1 MVVLQVTHDEA
12 RLIEIVRNIKN
23 GVGFGEFAGTVTH
36 REITTIRE
44 GYTHKLK

>member
-1 MVVLQVTHDEA
+1 MVVLQVSDDEA
-12 RLIEIVRNIKN
+12 KLISVVRAIKN
-23 GVGFGEFAGTVTH
+23 GVGFGEFSGTITH